1 MTRLDAGGLLKRCC
15 VVCVGVIKVDDVI
28 VRLHDSNNAAAD
40 STLMLCLV
48 VLLGVII
55 LLSLLLGVCLH
66 CRHYKL
72 HSSSGPLSSVGL
84 SHNDDD
90 DDDDDASTRHVILA
104 IRAELMAGGCSG
116 LVVEYRTRNQE
127 VASSTH
133 TRSTASN
140 LEQVANLLCT
150 QANSAY
156 YPQRDG
162 K

>member
-1 MTRLDAGGLLKRCC
+1 M
-15 VVCVGVIKVDDVI
+15 CVGVIQVDDVI

-72 HSSSGPLSSVGL
+72 HSPSGPLSSVGL

-90 DDDDDASTRHVILA
+90 DASTRHVILA
-104 IRAELMAGGCSG
+104 IGAKLMAGGCSG
-116 LVVEYRTRNQE
+116 LVVEYRG